1 MVVLTYQP
9 ISMPTHCAQ
18 ERGSTRCV
26 RMNHVDH
33 SSLAS
38 PVYQVQRLEPAP
50 NGPSSHC
57 AIQGLHDSSAVAR
70 VTRVKRSR
78 VARTNLRKTCLA
90 EDSHLRSMVIIST
103 TALQQQ
109 SVAIWTGK
117 HLTCLTGG
125 PTQEAVLTSV
135 GFKLGGHAFCA
146 ARRYKTPSSI
156 GEGLDPRP
164 AFNSASRH
172 WSPQSNPRELARAL
186 RTAGARSFTHETP
199 G

>member
-78 VARTNLRKTCLA
+78 VARTNLRK
-90 EDSHLRSMVIIST
+90 
-103 TALQQQ
+103 QQ